1 MSPLSRTERGA
12 LCDTALSVGEDRPT
26 LCGDWTVKDL
36 VVHLLVREGSPTAVG
51 IWLSPLAGLTEF
63 VSGRT
68 ARADFDE
75 LVERLRNGPPRLSVF
90 SAPKF
95 EAVLNSLEFFVH
107 HEDIRRAQPDWEP
120 RALPESTEDTLW
132 KATTVM
138 GKRLV
143 AGSEVGVD
151 IEDSRTG
158 DRRALKNGTGVVIR
172 GLPSEVTM
180 FVYGRKT
187 HSQVTVDGEPEAVAQ
202 LYGANF
208 SL

>member
-1 MSPLSRTERGA
+1 MPPLSRTERAA
-12 LCDTALSVGEDRPT
+12 LCDTALSVGEDQPT

-36 VVHLLVREGSPTAVG
+36 VVHLLVREGSPAAVG

-63 VSGRT
+63 VSRLT
-68 ARADFDE
+68 ARADFDA
-75 LVERLRNGPPRLSVF
+75 LVERLRNGPPRLSIY
-90 SAPKF
+90 SAPRF

-107 HEDIRRAQPDWEP
+107 HEDIRRAQPEWEP

-143 AGSEVGVD
+143 ADSEVGVD

-158 DRRALKNGTGVVIR
+158 DRRVLKTGTGVVIR

-180 FVYGRKT
+180 FVYGRKS
-187 HSQVTVDGEPEAVAQ
+187 HAQVILDGDADAGAQ
-202 LYGANF
+202 VYGANF